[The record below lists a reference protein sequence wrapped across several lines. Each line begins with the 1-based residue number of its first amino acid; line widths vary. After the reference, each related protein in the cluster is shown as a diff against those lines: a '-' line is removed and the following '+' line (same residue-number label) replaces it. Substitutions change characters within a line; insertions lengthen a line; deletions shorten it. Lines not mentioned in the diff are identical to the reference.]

1 MFSRII
7 NCTID
12 PAKVNDFKKTLNE
25 QLLPRIQS
33 QAGFMENIESLDS
46 ATGQFCCLTVWKS
59 ESDLNNF
66 NQGLFQEVASKLVP
80 LMTGAPTVQTL
91 PVENSSVHHIKAGRA
106 AA

>member
-12 PAKVNDFKKTLNE
+12 PAKVNDFKKALNE

-46 ATGQFCCLTVWKS
+46 TTGQFCCLTVWKTQ
-59 ESDLNNF
+59 SDLNNF
-66 NQGLFQEVASKLVP
+66 DKGLFQEVASKMTP
-80 LMTGAPTVQTL
+80 LMIGPPAVQTMQ
-91 PVENSSVHHIKAGRA
+91 VENSSVHHIKAGRA